1 MKSVQNKIG
10 RSASGSEAMIPS
22 LEQLNISAEFHP
34 FISHLSEIA
43 RKKDRMP
50 FIGRGKE
57 IEAVMETLLRKL
69 KKGIILVG
77 NPGVGKTA
85 LITELANRIN
95 RGQVPGYL
103 QGKVILELGLN
114 SFLYSRKSN
123 DLLAKDLE
131 KLFSQIT
138 GNHDR
143 VILFLDELQLQS
155 VVSSPKI
162 RKTNQIQGLLK
173 AHIAARDLTIIAA
186 ATPEDFYKYFK
197 SDEIMAAN
205 FSAILLN
212 EPEKDEMLQ
221 ILAGVKAYF
230 ERYYSLRIPASMFE
244 CIYTYAQRFIP
255 NRAFPD
261 KAIELLDISCSKA
274 FLKKAKTLDCNFVYQ
289 SIADISRL
297 PIGIVQLDP
306 QVHYRCLLDY
316 LKGASVNQ
324 TSALEEIARII
335 KLSKLEM
342 AVNVMKPQGIFLF
355 LGPAGIGKSFVAAR
369 IAEYLFGSE
378 EKLRTIDLAG
388 FKKAEDID
396 KLIGGE
402 DTENTGVL
410 IREIEN
416 HPFSV
421 ILFENIDEA
430 HSSVLYFLGKTL
442 NKGEIIDN
450 FGKKHYLTN
459 IIVILSLSAIGETK
473 KGTTIGFVNS
483 DLRSGE
489 IIIAPK
495 IMNVLDWVDE
505 IIQFVPLNREHL
517 NKIACIRLDKLAQ
530 ELLHRY
536 GCTFTVDPGLLDT
549 IVEEAEQS
557 GRFAHAV
564 SDFIE
569 RDIRLPAMDI
579 ITKTDKKLNL
589 RITIENKKARIE
601 VV

>member
-1 MKSVQNKIG
+1 MENKPM
-10 RSASGSEAMIPS
+10 SQS
-22 LEQLNISAEFHP
+22 LQELNISVEFHP
-34 FISHLSEIA
+34 FISHLSDLA

-50 FIGRGKE
+50 FIGREKE

-77 NPGVGKTA
+77 KPGVGKTA
-85 LITELANRIN
+85 LITELAKRIN

-103 QGKVILELGLN
+103 QGKVILELALN
-114 SFLYSRKSN
+114 SFLYSRKSS
-123 DLLAKDLE
+123 DMLAKDFE
-131 KLFSQIT
+131 KLFSQII
-138 GNHDR
+138 GNQDR

-155 VVSSPKI
+155 VISTPKL
-162 RKTNQIQGLLK
+162 RKTNHIQELLK

-186 ATPEDFYKYFK
+186 ASPEDYYKYIK

-212 EPEKDEMLQ
+212 EPEKDEMLE
-221 ILAGVKAYF
+221 ILAGVKIYF
-230 ERYYSLRIPASMFE
+230 ERYYNLRIPAGLFE
-244 CIYTYAQRFIP
+244 CIYTFSQRFIP
-255 NRAFPD
+255 TRAFPD

-274 FLKKAKTLDCNFVYQ
+274 SLKKVKTLDCNFVYQ
-289 SIADISRL
+289 SIASISRL

-316 LKGASVNQ
+316 LKGAAVNQ
-324 TSALEEIARII
+324 INALEEIARII
-335 KLSKLEM
+335 KLAKLEM

-369 IAEYLFGSE
+369 IAEYLFGSV

-388 FKKAEDID
+388 FKKAEDMA
-396 KLIGGE
+396 KLIGGAG
-402 DTENTGVL
+402 TENTGVL

-430 HSSVLYFLGKTL
+430 HSSILYFLGKTL
-442 NKGEIIDN
+442 RMGEIIDDS
-450 FGKKHYLTN
+450 GKKHYLAN
-459 IIVILSLSAIGETK
+459 IIVILSLSAIGEEK
-473 KGTTIGFVNS
+473 KGTTIGFVSS
-483 DLRSGE
+483 DPRSGT

-505 IIQFVPLNREHL
+505 IIQFAPLNREHL
-517 NKIACIRLDKLAQ
+517 NKIACIRLDELAR
-530 ELLHRY
+530 ELLQRY
-536 GCTFTVDPGLLDT
+536 GCKFAVDPDLLNT
-549 IVEEAEQS
+549 ITEEAEKS

-564 SDFIE
+564 SEFIE
-569 RDIRLPAMDI
+569 RNIRLPAMDI

-589 RITIENKKARIE
+589 RITLEKNLAHIE